1 MAYEKNKRLGS
12 GRKLIAGLLT
22 SGALLWPTL
31 GHAQDAGDAAQ
42 ASEHHG
48 IQDIVVTARR
58 QEERLQTT
66 PLAITA
72 LGESELQ
79 AKNVSSLLD
88 VGSIAPNV
96 LVGSQSTTGAQNG
109 GFFIRGFGQDRSGI
123 TFDQAVGL
131 YVDDVFYS
139 RSDNT
144 LINIVDVERIEVLR
158 GPQGTLY
165 GKNTIGGA
173 IRYISRKPGPDF
185 GGYVDATVGSFDR
198 LDLKAVVNVP
208 LSDNVFAKATFGSL
222 ERDGFIK
229 HVIDNKRDGDENTRV
244 GRLELRFLAGDNVTI
259 DLEANKIRTRTRGR
273 GFIIDKISPNA
284 LFSRTTQTKLG
295 IVYDD
300 TYLSPDNRT
309 LYGGTD
315 TGYDYD
321 GHGLSGVVTV
331 DLSDTIS
338 LKSVTA
344 YLHANVLIDSDWDGT
359 PIPLYDISYDRKIEQ
374 FSQEL
379 QLSGTLFDDRLKFVS
394 GLYYMQETPSDK
406 RVQSTTFDSQ
416 FPIPRLLIDN
426 HKVDSYAAFFQGTY
440 KWTDKLSTTLGLRY
454 SKDTKSGRARNLTPR
469 PDGTPYPNGILEGR
483 DKQSWDNFSPR
494 ISVEYQWSPDV
505 MTYAS
510 WARGFRS
517 GGFNENLLSTE
528 PGTGLSY
535 RGRIQPFLAY
545 DPETV
550 DTYEI
555 GIRSDPLDILR
566 FNLTGFYSKYRD
578 QQLSAFDAAQN
589 ITYIQNV
596 GKSVFKGF
604 ELESTLAV
612 TDWLR
617 VQGTLGY
624 LDAQYKS
631 IGAAQ
636 GLTTNSRVLRAPKWN
651 YTIGAQLRQPVGD
664 GEVVANIDYNY
675 RSTQGTTSSDGNT
688 VILDPY
694 GLLTARIQYNAPDNK
709 WSIAAFATNLADK
722 DYFIG
727 GIDFAT
733 PNTIGMRQMDVGRPR
748 EFGIN
753 LRYNF

>member
-1 MAYEKNKRLGS
+1 M
-12 GRKLIAGLLT
+12 
-22 SGALLWPTL
+22 
-31 GHAQDAGDAAQ
+31 
-42 ASEHHG
+42 
-48 IQDIVVTARR
+48 TARR

-72 LGESELQ
+72 LGESDLQ

-131 YVDDVFYS
+131 YIDDVFYS

-208 LSDNVFAKATFGSL
+208 LSDNVFAKATLGAL
-222 ERDGFIK
+222 QRDGFVK
-229 HVIDNKRDGDENTRV
+229 HVIDDKRDGDENTRV
-244 GRLELRFLAGDNVTI
+244 GRLEMRFLAGENVTI
-259 DLEANKIRTRTRGR
+259 DLEANKIRTKTRGR
-273 GFIIDKISPNA
+273 AFIIDKISPDA

-295 IVYDD
+295 ITYDD
-300 TYLSPDNRT
+300 TYLSPDHYT
-309 LYGGTD
+309 LYGGTN

-321 GHGLSGVVTV
+321 GYGLSGVVNV

-344 YLHANVLIDSDWDGT
+344 YLNANVLIDSDWDGT

-379 QLSGTLFDDRLKFVS
+379 QLSGALFDDRLKLVS
-394 GLYYMQETPSDK
+394 GLYYMQETPSDQ
-406 RVQSTTFDSQ
+406 RMQSTTFDSQ
-416 FPIPRLLIDN
+416 FPHPRLLIDN

-440 KWTDKLSTTLGLRY
+440 KLTDKLSTTLGMRY

-494 ISVEYQWSPDV
+494 ISVEYQWTPDV

-528 PGTGLSY
+528 PGTGQSY

-555 GIRSDPLDILR
+555 GLRSDPLDILR

-578 QQLSAFDAAQN
+578 QQLSAFDASQN

-612 TDWLR
+612 ADWLR
-617 VQGTLGY
+617 LQGTLGY

-631 IGAAQ
+631 IGSAQ
-636 GLTTNSRVLRAPKWN
+636 GLTTDSRVLRAPKWN
-651 YTIGAQLRQPVGD
+651 YTVGAQLRQPVGA
-664 GEVVANIDYNY
+664 GEIVANMDYNY
-675 RSTQGTTSSDGNT
+675 RSSQGTTSSDGNT

-694 GLLTARIQYNAPDNK
+694 GLLTARIQYNAPDDR

-722 DYFIG
+722 EYFIG

-733 PNTIGMRQMDVGRPR
+733 PKTIGMRQMDVGRPR
-748 EFGIN
+748 EFGMN